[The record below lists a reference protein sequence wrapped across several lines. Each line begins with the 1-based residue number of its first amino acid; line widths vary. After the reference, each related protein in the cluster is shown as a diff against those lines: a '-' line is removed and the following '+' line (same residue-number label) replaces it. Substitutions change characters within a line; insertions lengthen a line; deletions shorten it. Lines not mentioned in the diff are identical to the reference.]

1 MDISSILKKKR
12 RDHKLTQEQ
21 LAEKI
26 FVSTKTI
33 SNWEN
38 NKTTPDID
46 SQYDYIIFD
55 VPPTLISCSDSAM
68 VASDYIVIVLPTQE
82 RSCVGAE
89 AFIQYTQQL
98 YDTYKSQV
106 DSDILGVLSVLLKN
120 TSKVDQTIL
129 EQAKTE
135 FGEENIFNNVIKNM
149 ERVKRYDMIGITNPD
164 NEKRQDMNDKKYMLF
179 ILK

>member
-1 MDISSILKKKR
+1 MFLQK
-12 RDHKLTQEQ
+12 QEH
-21 LAEKI
+21 
-26 FVSTKTI
+26 
-33 SNWEN
+33 
-38 NKTTPDID
+38 
-46 SQYDYIIFD
+46 
-55 VPPTLISCSDSAM
+55 
-68 VASDYIVIVLPTQE
+68 
-82 RSCVGAE
+82 SCVGAE
-89 AFIQYTQQL
+89 AFIQYTQEL

>member
-1 MDISSILKKKR
+1 M
-12 RDHKLTQEQ
+12 
-21 LAEKI
+21 
-26 FVSTKTI
+26 
-33 SNWEN
+33 
-38 NKTTPDID
+38 
-46 SQYDYIIFD
+46 
-55 VPPTLISCSDSAM
+55 
-68 VASDYIVIVLPTQE
+68 
-82 RSCVGAE
+82 
-89 AFIQYTQQL
+89 
-98 YDTYKSQV
+98 
-106 DSDILGVLSVLLKN
+106 SVLLKN

>member
-1 MDISSILKKKR
+1 M
-12 RDHKLTQEQ
+12 
-21 LAEKI
+21 
-26 FVSTKTI
+26 F
-33 SNWEN
+33 
-38 NKTTPDID
+38 
-46 SQYDYIIFD
+46 
-55 VPPTLISCSDSAM
+55 
-68 VASDYIVIVLPTQE
+68 LPTQE
-82 RSCVGAE
+82 HSCVGAE
-89 AFIQYTQQL
+89 AFIPYTQEL

-106 DSDILGVLSVLLKN
+106 DFDILEILPVLLKN

-164 NEKRQDMNDKKYMLF
+164 SEKRHDMHDKQYMLC